1 MGEPRSSLK
10 KFDVPLEEATSA
22 SPEALQFLA
31 KAFRQHFSSDQSGT
45 IALYE
50 RAIDIDPNFALAYAS
65 VGIPYMMRGNLPKAI
80 QNETKAFELRNRL
93 TGQLKYLAETLY
105 YNIGLGDL
113 VTPLPIYQ
121 EWVRTFP
128 LDGVAH
134 TNYSGEL
141 YQLGRYDEA
150 AAEAREGI
158 RLMPQLGLGGYAS
171 LMYST
176 VYAGR
181 LEEAKL
187 IAAEA
192 MAKQRD
198 DWGIHGML
206 HLIAFLQ
213 HDDAIMHAEEEWLDA
228 HTRPGYAAYVSAYYG
243 RFGDSRRRTEEIEKQ
258 VGSTS
263 VIADALYDRLALDEA
278 EVGDLA
284 SVERILKVRFPP
296 RQPQAAL
303 SDLALALARTGHAQE
318 GESMA
323 AAFDHLAPHGT
334 LMQFYTL
341 PTIRASIKLSQND
354 PAGAVRLLEPARDYE
369 LTDASG
375 FNSVYPAYIRGLAYL
390 KLGQGD
396 AAAHEFQKLID
407 HPAIVGRDV
416 IGALAH
422 LQMGRAQ
429 AMSGNR
435 DAARGSYQDFLKIWK
450 DADPDIPIYKQ
461 AKAEYASLL

>member
-1 MGEPRSSLK
+1 
-10 KFDVPLEEATSA
+10 
-22 SPEALQFLA
+22 
-31 KAFRQHFSSDQSGT
+31 
-45 IALYE
+45 
-50 RAIDIDPNFALAYAS
+50 
-65 VGIPYMMRGNLPKAI
+65 
-80 QNETKAFELRNRL
+80 
-93 TGQLKYLAETLY
+93 
-105 YNIGLGDL
+105 
-113 VTPLPIYQ
+113 
-121 EWVRTFP
+121 
-128 LDGVAH
+128 
-134 TNYSGEL
+134 
-141 YQLGRYDEA
+141 
-150 AAEAREGI
+150 
-158 RLMPQLGLGGYAS
+158 
-171 LMYST
+171 
-176 VYAGR
+176 
-181 LEEAKL
+181 
-187 IAAEA
+187 
-192 MAKQRD
+192 
-198 DWGIHGML
+198 
-206 HLIAFLQ
+206 
-213 HDDAIMHAEEEWLDA
+213 
-228 HTRPGYAAYVSAYYG
+228 
-243 RFGDSRRRTEEIEKQ
+243 
-258 VGSTS
+258 
-263 VIADALYDRLALDEA
+263 LYDRLALDEA

-284 SVERILKVRFPP
+284 SVERILKVRFPH

-450 DADPDIPIYKQ
+450 DAYPDIPIYKQ